1 MDDTQGLVKM
11 GTMAETG
18 VPGFAYHH
26 LLTFV
31 HVFDAGT
38 RIVLHFANYTQQC
51 VLKCALALVY
61 LRLRAYVI
69 SHG

>member
-1 MDDTQGLVKM
+1 M
-11 GTMAETG
+11 GDNGGDG

-31 HVFDAGT
+31 HVFDADT

-51 VLKCALALVY
+51 VLKCALALDY